1 MQTTML
7 PDQIAEKINEVL
19 ATARRLQ
26 GGRRFDDARRACEL
40 VLKISP
46 DNHKAKQRLG
56 LIATAEGK
64 LDEAAGHFAAAMAA
78 APQDPYS
85 IQLLARTL
93 RVQGEASKAEALL
106 DPALQRLQ
114 PDFGL
119 LLEKARCRIE
129 ANAHAE
135 AGGYLEAAIR
145 LMPDNAE
152 AHSFLGIVRRRTGD
166 KQGAAAEFETALALD
181 PADIMAM
188 NGLGNH
194 MLEREQFAE
203 AIRYYRM
210 AVQASPAFTKALKNL
225 AYTLSLTDDIDGARA
240 TFEELLRQQPGNAEA
255 RMDFGLFLLSIGDY
269 AQGWQE
275 YESRWNFS
283 EFKEPDWGG
292 GRPRWDGR
300 PLQGRPLLLWGE
312 QGVGDHVLYGTLL
325 PAVVRKAGGPVVVA
339 VEKRLVPLFARSLAS
354 DKVQI
359 IERGAESGA
368 LTNVAVQCPFA
379 SMGQYVEP
387 SEKRSGQYL
396 RADPER
402 VKALRSRYETLGRPG
417 DRLIGL
423 SWRSINW
430 HIGSY
435 KSLDLEKLLPLL
447 SRPRTVWISLQYG
460 EVGEEIAM
468 FARKHGIVVHQ
479 DDTVDATKDLD
490 GLAAQIAAVDDVVST
505 SNSTVHF
512 AGALGRRCH
521 VLLPYGRG
529 RLWYWPRHG
538 DRTPWYEAIR
548 LVRQTTPGDWS
559 SAIAAVRNILDAGE
573 TG

>member
-1 MQTTML
+1 MQNTML

-19 ATARRLQ
+19 ATARTLQ
-26 GGRRFDDARRACEL
+26 RARHFDDARRACQL

-64 LDEAAGHFAAAMAA
+64 LDEAAEHFAAAMAA
-78 APQDPYS
+78 APQEAYS
-85 IQLLARTL
+85 IRMLARTL
-93 RVQGEASKAEALL
+93 RAQGEVSRAEALL
-106 DPALQRLQ
+106 NQTLQRLA
-114 PDFGL
+114 PDAGL

-129 ANAHAE
+129 SGAHAE
-135 AGGYLEAAIR
+135 AAPYLEAAIS
-145 LMPDNAE
+145 LAPDDAE
-152 AHSFLGIVRRRTGD
+152 AHSFLGLVRRKTGD

-181 PADIMAM
+181 PTDVMAM

-194 MLEREQFAE
+194 MLERERFAE
-203 AIRYYRM
+203 AIRFYRM
-210 AVQASPAFTKALKNL
+210 AVQTSPAFTKALKNL

-240 TFEELLRQQPGNAEA
+240 TFEELLRQQPDNAEA

-269 AQGWQE
+269 AHGWRE
-275 YESRWNFS
+275 YESRWDFS
-283 EFKEPDWGG
+283 EFKEPDWGR
-292 GRPRWDGR
+292 GRSRWDGT

-325 PAVVRKAGGPVVVA
+325 PAVIRKAGGPVVVA
-339 VEKRLVPLFARSLAS
+339 VEKRLVPLFARSLAD
-354 DKVQI
+354 DKVQVV
-359 IERGAESGA
+359 ERGAGSDA
-368 LTNVAVQCPFA
+368 VTMTAVQCPFA
-379 SMGQYVEP
+379 SMGQFVDP
-387 SEKRSGQYL
+387 LEKRSGQYL
-396 RADPER
+396 RADPDR
-402 VKALRSRYETLGRPG
+402 VRVLRSRYEKLGRPG

-447 SRPRTVWISLQYG
+447 SRPGAVWISLQYG

-490 GLAAQIAAVDDVVST
+490 GLAAQIVALDDVVSI

-548 LVRQTTPGDWS
+548 LVRQTAPDDWS
-559 SAIAAVRNILDAGE
+559 AAIATVRDILDAGE
-573 TG
+573 TR

>member
-1 MQTTML
+1 MQNTML

-26 GGRRFDDARRACEL
+26 GARHFDDARRACQL

-46 DNHKAKQRLG
+46 DNHKARQRLG
-56 LIATAEGK
+56 LIATAEDK
-64 LDEAAGHFAAAMAA
+64 LDEAAVHFAEAMAL
-78 APQDPYS
+78 APQDAYS
-85 IQLLARTL
+85 VRLLGRTL
-93 RVQGEASKAEALL
+93 RQQGDVAGAERLL
-106 DPALQRLQ
+106 DQALRRLP
-114 PDFGL
+114 PDAGI
-119 LLEKARCRIE
+119 LLEKARCRIDN
-129 ANAHAE
+129 NAHAE
-135 AGGYLEAAIR
+135 ALPYLEQAVR
-145 LMPDNAE
+145 LAPAYAE
-152 AHSFLGIVRRRTGD
+152 VHSFLGLVRRRIGD
-166 KQGAAAEFETALALD
+166 KAGAVAEFESALALD
-181 PADIMAM
+181 PTDVMAM
-188 NGLGNH
+188 NGLANH
-194 MLEREQFAE
+194 MLEREQFAD

-210 AVQASPAFTKALKNL
+210 AVQTRPTFTKALKNL

-240 TFEELLRQQPGNAEA
+240 TFEELLRQQPDNAEA

-269 AQGWQE
+269 AHGWRE
-275 YESRWNFS
+275 YENRWNFS

-292 GRPRWDGR
+292 GRSRWDGT

-312 QGVGDHVLYGTLL
+312 QGVGDHILYGTLL

-354 DKVQI
+354 DKVQVV
-359 IERGAESGA
+359 ERGAGSDA
-368 LTNVAVQCPFA
+368 VTMTAVQCPFA
-379 SMGQYVEP
+379 SMGQFVDP
-387 SEKRSGQYL
+387 LEKRSGQYL
-396 RADPER
+396 RADPDR
-402 VKALRSRYETLGRPG
+402 VRVLRSRYEKLGRPG

-447 SRPRTVWISLQYG
+447 SRPGTVWISLQYG

-490 GLAAQIAAVDDVVST
+490 GLAAQIVALDDVVSI

-548 LVRQTTPGDWS
+548 LVRQTAPDDWS
-559 SAIAAVRNILDAGE
+559 AAIATVRDILDAGE
-573 TG
+573 A